1 MSEQITAILMPK
13 WGLSMKEGTLAAWH
27 VEEGAEIAPGDE
39 IMDVETDKIANAVEA
54 TDGGLLR
61 RRVGQAG
68 EVYPVRALLGVLAP
82 AEVPEA
88 AIDAYVEAFERPEV
102 EAEEEAAPTHQMVE
116 LGVGRIRYSARAG
129 EAAPAGKSAP
139 VLLIHGF
146 GGDSDNW
153 LFNIDAIGA
162 EAPVYALDL
171 PGHGGSVKAIDQPNL
186 GTLVAAVTQLLDHL
200 AIDKA
205 HLVGHSMG
213 GLVAGQTALEHPARV
228 ASLTLIASA
237 GLGEDINA
245 EYIDGFVSAA
255 SRKQLK
261 PVLKHL
267 FADASLVNRA
277 MVDDLLKYKRLDGV
291 QDFLQALKAALF
303 ADGRQAA
310 SIAAGVAAA
319 GIPTT
324 LIWGAED
331 AVIPS
336 AHAGALAGA
345 RVEIIAGAG
354 HMVQMENAARV
365 NALIKA
371 QLGRG

>member
-1 MSEQITAILMPK
+1 MSDNITAILMPK

-39 IMDVETDKIANAVEA
+39 IMDVETDKIANVVEA
-54 TDGGLLR
+54 ADGGLLR

-88 AIDAYVEAFERPEV
+88 AIDAYVAAFERPEE
-102 EAEEEAAPTHQMVE
+102 EAEEEAAPTHQSVE
-116 LGVGRIRYSARAG
+116 LGVGRIRYSARESEG
-129 EAAPAGKSAP
+129 QGAP

-171 PGHGGSVKAIDQPNL
+171 PGHGGSVKAIDQPGL
-186 GTLVAAVTQLLDHL
+186 GALVAAVGQLLDHL

-213 GLVAGQTALEHPARV
+213 GLVAGQTAIEHAARV
-228 ASLTLIASA
+228 ASLTLISSA

-245 EYIDGFVSAA
+245 DYIDGFVSAT

-261 PVLKHL
+261 PALKHL
-267 FADASLVNRA
+267 FADDSLVSRA

-291 QDFLQALKAALF
+291 PDFLRALKAALF

-310 SIAAGVAAA
+310 SIINGVAAS

-324 LIWGAED
+324 VIWGAED

-336 AHAGALAGA
+336 AHAGALPGA
-345 RVEIIAGAG
+345 RVEVIAKAG

-365 NALIKA
+365 NELIKA
-371 QLGRG
+371 QL

>member
-13 WGLSMKEGTLAAWH
+13 WGLAMKEGTIAAWH

-39 IMDVETDKIANAVEA
+39 IMDVETDKIANVVEA
-54 TDGGLLR
+54 ADGGLLR
-61 RRVGQAG
+61 RRVGQVG

-102 EAEEEAAPTHQMVE
+102 EADEEAAPTHQMVE
-116 LGVGRIRYSARAG
+116 LDLGRIRYSAR
-129 EAAPAGKSAP
+129 EAAAEGKSAP

-171 PGHGGSVKAIDQPNL
+171 PGHGGSVKTIDQPGL

-228 ASLTLIASA
+228 ASLTLISSA

-245 EYIDGFVSAA
+245 EYIDGFVSAT

-303 ADGRQAA
+303 ADGKQAA
-310 SIAAGVAAA
+310 SIATGVAAA

-345 RVEIIAGAG
+345 RVEIIADAG

-365 NALIKA
+365 NELIKA
-371 QLGRG
+371 QL

>member
-1 MSEQITAILMPK
+1 MNEQITAILMPK

-39 IMDVETDKIANAVEA
+39 IMDIETDKIANVVEA
-54 TDGGLLR
+54 ADGGLLR

-102 EAEEEAAPTHQMVE
+102 EAEEDAAPTHQIVE
-116 LGVGRIRYSARAG
+116 LDVGRIRYSARAG
-129 EAAPAGKSAP
+129 EAAAEGKSAP

-171 PGHGGSVKAIDQPNL
+171 PGHGGSVKTIDRPDL
-186 GTLVAAVTQLLDHL
+186 GTLVAAITQLLDHL

-267 FADASLVNRA
+267 FADASLVSRA

-291 QDFLQALKAALF
+291 QDFLQALKTALF
-303 ADGRQAA
+303 TDGRQAA
-310 SIAAGVAAA
+310 SIAAGVADA

-336 AHAGALAGA
+336 AHTRALAGA
-345 RVEIIAGAG
+345 RVEIIADAG

-365 NALIKA
+365 NELIKA
-371 QLGRG
+371 QI